1 MPIGQPAQ
9 AKPSKRLDT
18 LTRSFVA
25 VLSSYQLA
33 QFAVFAAYALPLGFF
48 GAFALP
54 FAISSVGFHLLTLA
68 LLVVFRNDFVIEPSG
83 RRLERVNLANG
94 ITLFR
99 ISTLPTVLF
108 VILASRDYPVRYA
121 LVALVAIVFATDFL
135 DGFVSRRY
143 EETTRVGRMMDSAS
157 DYSLLFVI
165 SLVFYYF
172 RIIPAWFLYLLVG
185 RLAGQTLMVLAV
197 LAVKKRV
204 TPRTSFLGKA
214 TVASTMALYAF
225 ELLRF
230 VADLPPA
237 AYSTLEYVVG
247 GIVAVSIFDK
257 LRIMLRDLRA
267 APIAAAGPGRLTPT
281 NDGETHGDDQER
293 ARDSDGTDQGPEGGP
308 QGPGGGRG

>member
-1 MPIGQPAQ
+1 MPIEQPVT
-9 AKPSKRLDT
+9 AKPWKRLDT
-18 LTRSFVA
+18 LTRSFIA
-25 VLSSYQLA
+25 VLASYQLA
-33 QFAVFAAYALPLGFF
+33 QFAVFSAYALPLGFF

-54 FAISSVGFHLLTLA
+54 FALSSMGFHLLTFA
-68 LLVVFRNDFVIEPSG
+68 LLVVFRNDFVIEPAG

-99 ISTLPTVLF
+99 VSTLPTVLF
-108 VILASRDYPVRYA
+108 VILASRDYPVRFS

-143 EETTRVGRMMDSAS
+143 NETTRVGRMMDSAS
-157 DYSLLFVI
+157 DYALLFVI

-172 RIIPAWFLYLLVG
+172 RIIPAWFLCLLVG

-237 AYSTLEYVVG
+237 AYSTLETVVG
-247 GIVAVSIFDK
+247 GIVAVSILDK
-257 LRIMLRDLRA
+257 LRIMLQDLRA
-267 APIAAAGPGRLTPT
+267 APTAAPGPGRLIPT
-281 NDGETHGDDQER
+281 SDGETNGDDQER
-293 ARDSDGTDQGPEGGP
+293 ARDSDGTNQEPEGGS
-308 QGPGGGRG
+308 QGPGGRRG